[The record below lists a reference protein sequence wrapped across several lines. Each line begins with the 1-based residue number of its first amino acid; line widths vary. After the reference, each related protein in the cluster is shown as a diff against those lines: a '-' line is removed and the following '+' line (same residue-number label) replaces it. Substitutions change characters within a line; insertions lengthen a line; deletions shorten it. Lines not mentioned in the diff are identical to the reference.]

1 MQRKDF
7 KSRLFRKS
15 IKADELDY
23 WFYLYAE
30 ALYRLKLNT
39 ELNCPCSECWV
50 DKTKLNQLL
59 DQIEEVDHIFSIK
72 RKNKMTGKGD
82 CGIILCPLLNQMVS
96 AVVGSKT
103 LCAQ

>member
-15 IKADELDY
+15 IKADDLDY
-23 WFYLYAE
+23 WNFLFAE

-50 DKTKLNQLL
+50 ENTKLNHLL
-59 DQIEEVDHIFSIK
+59 DQIEEEGHISSIK
-72 RKNKMTGKGD
+72 RKSKMTGKGD
-82 CGIILCPLLNQMVS
+82 CGKRLGPV
-96 AVVGSKT
+96 A
-103 LCAQ
+103 